1 MLCAI
6 RDLAPELAA
15 LFSLST
21 VNPPLCSGGITAFI
35 LQQVRSKEIMW
46 VPFCF
51 ALLSIYNLT
60 SQLQSEL
67 CLFNLD
73 NGTLGEATKQ
83 VLSDAEELGLSLN
96 HSKSEVIS
104 EDPTARNVLL
114 SAVPNLQVT
123 DPASA
128 TLGFTNWQSQLHQF
142 ALWEKT
148 DSQKILV
155 GRIHYLN
162 TRDTLLSNSKAAVHP
177 LNSSLFPF

>member
-67 CLFNLD
+67 CLFYLD

-96 HSKSEVIS
+96 HSKSEVKTQLPGTSYCLQLPIS
-104 EDPTARNVLL
+104 RLLTKPLPHSWVHQLAVTATVLHFRRRQTPRR
-114 SAVPNLQVT
+114 S
-123 DPASA
+123 
-128 TLGFTNWQSQLHQF
+128 W
-142 ALWEKT
+142 
-148 DSQKILV
+148 LV
-155 GRIHYLN
+155 GS
-162 TRDTLLSNSKAAVHP
+162 TTFTP
-177 LNSSLFPF
+177 